1 MLMMIIIIIVAV
13 ETLLYCHV
21 PLDVI
26 SNGAMANGG
35 FTAEEFP
42 VMEHVNHPWMNTWN
56 YAWDNASFPIYLE
69 VENAQY
75 QLGGGNIHV
84 REDELTFWLQEVTKA
99 VTFFGLG
106 TVGLIS
112 ATLITDPASVFEAAA
127 GWLS

>member
-1 MLMMIIIIIVAV
+1 
-13 ETLLYCHV
+13 
-21 PLDVI
+21 
-26 SNGAMANGG
+26 MANGG
-35 FTAEEFP
+35 YTAEEFP
-42 VMEHVNHPWMNTWN
+42 AMELLNHPWMNTWN
-56 YAWDNASFPIYLE
+56 YAWDNATLNQYIQE
-69 VENAQY
+69 VENAQF
-75 QLGGGNIHV
+75 QLGGGKNIHF

>member
-1 MLMMIIIIIVAV
+1 M
-13 ETLLYCHV
+13 

-42 VMEHVNHPWMNTWN
+42 AMERLILDHPWMNTWN
-56 YAWDNASFPIYLE
+56 YAWDNASLNQYIQE
-69 VENAQY
+69 VENAQ
-75 QLGGGNIHV
+75 NIHV

-106 TVGLIS
+106 TVGLLS